1 VVAGSVTLSQ
11 SKDEEVKKLLGGDM
25 EKMRNTKGILMS
37 ILMIGVVAMAAGA
50 GTFAYF
56 SDTETSTGN
65 TFTAGTLDLKVNSGD
80 SNVVMFNVNDVKPG
94 DSGSAEIN
102 LSNAGSLDGYLDINF
117 SNVVDNDPTLTDP
130 EDEVDDTQG
139 DGQGELADNLDIL
152 AYIDENGNSTYDAG
166 TDALVYDGKAINI
179 AGEQLS
185 NYSLTS
191 GASKT
196 FRIEWSV
203 DSGVGNVIQD
213 DEAGFDIEFELAQT
227 TGQ

>member
-1 VVAGSVTLSQ
+1 
-11 SKDEEVKKLLGGDM
+11 M
-25 EKMRNTKGILMS
+25 NTKGILMS